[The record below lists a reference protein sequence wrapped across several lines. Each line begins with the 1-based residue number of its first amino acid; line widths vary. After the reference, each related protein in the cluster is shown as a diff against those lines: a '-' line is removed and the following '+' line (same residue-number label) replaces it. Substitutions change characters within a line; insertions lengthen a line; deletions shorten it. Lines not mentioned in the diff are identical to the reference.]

1 MVELMRHKGPT
12 VLAVTGID
20 FSQNEVFFLHHKNK
34 THLVVKRSSFEG
46 V

>member
-20 FSQNEVFFLHHKNK
+20 FSQNEVFFFLHHKNK
-34 THLVVKRSSFEG
+34 SCCKTLQLREV
-46 V
+46 